1 MRILIIRNFPSYMDV
16 ENNTYNIQE
25 VGLAK
30 ALVRKGHI
38 CDIIFWT
45 DKEEKDAV
53 LSVDNKWSVHVFYR
67 KGKTKLKNTIYTN
80 CEELFENYDILQ
92 PCEYNQIQSWIL
104 AKKYPKKTIIYHGP
118 YYSEFNKRY
127 NAMCKVFDMFFLK
140 LYKKNSTKFLV
151 KSKLAYKFLKSKG
164 INQDNIC
171 ITGVGI
177 DSQMLTNKNEACK
190 EYLYEQIKK
199 ESDEL
204 KILYIGRFE
213 NRRNIPFILKTF
225 KEICNKNSKAKLYMI
240 GSGNK
245 EYINNIWE
253 LAKELG
259 IFNKIVWQEKM
270 EQKYMSKIYKY
281 ADFFILPTRYEIF
294 GMVLLEAMFYEN
306 IVLTTVNGGSSTL
319 IKNGENGI
327 VIDNF
332 DSNYWAEK
340 MLSIYDKKEKMNR
353 IKKNASEMI
362 KTYYTWDILASVFE
376 SQYRKNL

>member
-1 MRILIIRNFPSYMDV
+1 M
-16 ENNTYNIQE
+16 
-25 VGLAK
+25 
-30 ALVRKGHI
+30 
-38 CDIIFWT
+38 
-45 DKEEKDAV
+45 
-53 LSVDNKWSVHVFYR
+53 
-67 KGKTKLKNTIYTN
+67 
-80 CEELFENYDILQ
+80 
-92 PCEYNQIQSWIL
+92 
-104 AKKYPKKTIIYHGP
+104 
-118 YYSEFNKRY
+118 
-127 NAMCKVFDMFFLK
+127 
-140 LYKKNSTKFLV
+140 
-151 KSKLAYKFLKSKG
+151 
-164 INQDNIC
+164 
-171 ITGVGI
+171 
-177 DSQMLTNKNEACK
+177 
-190 EYLYEQIKK
+190 YEQIKK